1 MSGEIESIGDAVT
14 GAVVAQAIEPD
25 AGGTFGRAG
34 ACLNCGTA
42 LAGDYCH
49 RCGQSGHVHRTLEAF
64 GHDIAHGVLHFEGKV
79 WRTLPKLFAHPGE
92 LTRRYVARAL
102 FVSPIALFLF

>member
-1 MSGEIESIGDAVT
+1 
-14 GAVVAQAIEPD
+14 
-25 AGGTFGRAG
+25 
-34 ACLNCGTA
+34 
-42 LAGDYCH
+42 
-49 RCGQSGHVHRTLEAF
+49 
-64 GHDIAHGVLHFEGKV
+64 VLHFEGKV

>member
-14 GAVVAQAIEPD
+14 GAVVAHAIEPD
-25 AGGTFGRAG
+25 AGGTSGRAG

-49 RCGQSGHVHRTLEAF
+49 RCGQSGACPP
-64 GHDIAHGVLHFEGKV
+64 DA
-79 WRTLPKLFAHPGE
+79 
-92 LTRRYVARAL
+92 
-102 FVSPIALFLF
+102 